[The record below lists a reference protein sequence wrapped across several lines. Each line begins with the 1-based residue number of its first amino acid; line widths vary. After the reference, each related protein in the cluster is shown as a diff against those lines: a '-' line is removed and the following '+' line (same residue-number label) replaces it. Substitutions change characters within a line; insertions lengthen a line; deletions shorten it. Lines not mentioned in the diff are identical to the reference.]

1 MKRWLKWTI
10 AVLLIALL
18 AAGALRALSGRK
30 AQKDALAAQQ
40 AAGLD
45 TDQAVGHHHRTLFGA
60 LVACGGLE
68 QALPRESTSGFVD
81 LGLLRPAGEVDETAV
96 PTERL
101 ELTLDLGGGVVLH
114 LVRG

>member
-1 MKRWLKWTI
+1 MAGKAGTERWRQRDAGQWQALI
-10 AVLLIALL
+10 VRLL
-18 AAGALRALSGRK
+18 G
-30 AQKDALAAQQ
+30 
-40 AAGLD
+40 
-45 TDQAVGHHHRTLFGA
+45 
-60 LVACGGLE
+60 GGLE

-96 PTERL
+96 PTGRL